1 MSSSAVSA
9 TTRATRLTALTSA
22 AAVVAFALFW
32 ALTTQVKS
40 IRAVSPFAGDPW
52 DAFATYAAIFLPFV
66 ALPTWIR
73 SLRHRE
79 PMLPSV
85 IARRIRWGAG
95 LAAGIV
101 TLATAADL
109 QAIVTVGWPAE
120 AGVAAIAVT
129 GLAAVVIVIAL
140 TALVLTARVAMVD
153 RGGLAV
159 MTEVASEPPEPD
171 LVDDL
176 LELAMDVARP
186 LGVGRTVERASAA
199 VERFLDGSAV
209 SPRRHRVV
217 FGVVLALMA
226 AVLFDT
232 WQTIVEGPWVS
243 FVVPVVFGA
252 LISSAVLAIYLGT
265 LGPLRLLRPPPS

>member
-66 ALPTWIR
+66 AQPTWIR
-73 SLRHRE
+73 SLRHRG

-101 TLATAADL
+101 ALATAADL